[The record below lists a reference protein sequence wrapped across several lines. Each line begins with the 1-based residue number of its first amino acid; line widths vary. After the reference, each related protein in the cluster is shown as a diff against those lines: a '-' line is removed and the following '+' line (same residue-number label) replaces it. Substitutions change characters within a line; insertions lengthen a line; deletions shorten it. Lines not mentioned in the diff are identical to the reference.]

1 MAGAGHGCV
10 GGAVR
15 PGHLETG
22 AVSGAGQSA
31 GRIRFRPLGT
41 FRGDDRHRRICH
53 RPSAAGRAG
62 AQYFAADD
70 YRRPPAERRRNCAI
84 MNEPRKRITQRIRL
98 EPAQERQLIDIQRRS
113 FLRAGLTVGAM
124 SMLTGCNLQ
133 DGDQVD
139 KVLWAMSRWNDRVQA
154 WLFNGQKLAPTY
166 SKAQLTNP
174 FPFNAFYPEY
184 NVPELDLSDY
194 QLAVSGLVRDKQ
206 PWTLG
211 ALRKLPQRTDITRL
225 ICIEGWSAI
234 GQWGGVPLKTFLEYI
249 GADTTARFV
258 GFKCADRYYSS
269 LDMPTALHPQTLLA
283 LDFGEVALPPDYG
296 YPLRVR
302 VPTKLGFKNP
312 KHIVEI
318 FVSNE
323 NPGGYW
329 EDQGYNWFS
338 GI

>member
-1 MAGAGHGCV
+1 MTESTKTT
-10 GGAVR
+10 R
-15 PGHLETG
+15 
-22 AVSGAGQSA
+22 
-31 GRIRFRPLGT
+31 
-41 FRGDDRHRRICH
+41 
-53 RPSAAGRAG
+53 
-62 AQYFAADD
+62 
-70 YRRPPAERRRNCAI
+70 
-84 MNEPRKRITQRIRL
+84 QRVRL
-98 EPAQERQLIDIQRRS
+98 EPAQQLELENIQRRH

-154 WLFNGQKLAPTY
+154 WLFSGRKLAPTFAR
-166 SKAQLTNP
+166 AQITKP
-174 FPFNAFYPEY
+174 FPFNAFYGQDDIPE
-184 NVPELDLSDY
+184 VDLTSY
-194 QLAVSGLVRDKQ
+194 SLAVSGRIRDKA
-206 PWTLG
+206 PWTLES
-211 ALRKLPQRTDITRL
+211 LRKLPQRSDITRL
-225 ICIEGWSAI
+225 ICVEGWSAI
-234 GQWGGVPLKTFLEYI
+234 GQWGGVPLKTFLEHI
-249 GADTTARFV
+249 GADTTAKFV

-283 LDFGEVALPPDYG
+283 LDYANVALPPEYG

-312 KHIVEI
+312 KHVVEI
-318 FVSNE
+318 FVSND

>member
-1 MAGAGHGCV
+1 MTEV
-10 GGAVR
+10 KITTRQRVR
-15 PGHLETG
+15 
-22 AVSGAGQSA
+22 
-31 GRIRFRPLGT
+31 I
-41 FRGDDRHRRICH
+41 
-53 RPSAAGRAG
+53 
-62 AQYFAADD
+62 
-70 YRRPPAERRRNCAI
+70 
-84 MNEPRKRITQRIRL
+84 
-98 EPAQERQLIDIQRRS
+98 EPAQQLELENIQRRH

-154 WLFNGQKLAPTY
+154 WLFSGRKLAPTFAR
-166 SKAQLTNP
+166 AQITKP
-174 FPFNAFYPEY
+174 FPFNAFYGQDDIPE
-184 NVPELDLSDY
+184 VDLTSY
-194 QLAVSGLVRDKQ
+194 SLAVSGRIRDKA
-206 PWTLG
+206 PWTLES
-211 ALRKLPQRTDITRL
+211 LRKLPQRSDITRL
-225 ICIEGWSAI
+225 ICVEGWSAI
-234 GQWGGVPLKTFLEYI
+234 GQWGGVPLKTFLEHI
-249 GADTTARFV
+249 GADTTAKFV

-283 LDFGEVALPPDYG
+283 LDYADLALPPEYG

-312 KHIVEI
+312 KHVVEI
-318 FVSNE
+318 FVSND